1 MGCRQRSAGQC
12 VPDYPVNNQESKRVN
27 NICILF
33 SKNYVNDE
41 CAKFSGLR
49 AIVGLVSCHRAF
61 VG

>member
-41 CAKFSGLR
+41 CAKFSGLH

>member
-1 MGCRQRSAGQC
+1 MQDN
-12 VPDYPVNNQESKRVN
+12 VFLIILWIMDNQESKRVN

-33 SKNYVNDE
+33 SKNYVNGE
-41 CAKFSGLR
+41 FAKFRGLR

>member
-33 SKNYVNDE
+33 SKNYVNGE
-41 CAKFSGLR
+41 FAKFRGLR